1 MQRCRWSILWI
12 RVSLLCF
19 ILFTVMPP
27 MLQAT
32 EYFSRVSLAG
42 REIESTGSV
51 YILTNRRL
59 NEGWL
64 QEHAGINVRQV
75 SPGTM
80 RTNNFPYF
88 TFNGGAGLMDLDYT
102 EYSCHLIDIIRAILL
117 VGADGHFRPRTIS
130 AASEPLREGQLDL
143 FIEVNQLDQ
152 LGERLSSAGAWVGAL
167 RRQRVITGWQF
178 MGLVFRDEGRV
189 YIRIRVTTE
198 SQATVFNSF
207 RSNYPRQLIRY
218 LRVGGV
224 AEYIPASVSDP
235 VYNAFDIS
243 EVSTCYAD
251 IVRTELGSRG
261 LLSIRPGQGVNP
273 GDYQAGSYIVRF
285 NIGSAAD
292 LYSYQWAGRI
302 SNFLSS
308 ANENHPHIA
317 WDFVRIDGRRLSV
330 NAPPLV
336 LTFRMTVYG
345 NFDDPESVLLSTF
358 AGREYASDIRPWDTI
373 NVIWVQGER
382 PPGCMA
388 GISRRALRLFNR
400 RNRTENADPAE
411 TDRLLTNPNRNTV
424 RRGVILL
431 PGNCQTN

>member
-1 MQRCRWSILWI
+1 
-12 RVSLLCF
+12 
-19 ILFTVMPP
+19 
-27 MLQAT
+27 
-32 EYFSRVSLAG
+32 
-42 REIESTGSV
+42 
-51 YILTNRRL
+51 
-59 NEGWL
+59 
-64 QEHAGINVRQV
+64 
-75 SPGTM
+75 
-80 RTNNFPYF
+80 
-88 TFNGGAGLMDLDYT
+88 MDLDDT
-102 EYSCHLIDIIRAILL
+102 EYSCHFIDIIRAILM
-117 VGADGHFRPRTIS
+117 VGADDRFRPRTIS
-130 AASEPLREGQLDL
+130 VASEPLREGQLDL

-152 LGERLSSAGAWVGAL
+152 LGERLSSVGAWVGAL

-207 RSNYPRQLIRY
+207 GSHYPRQLIRY
-218 LRVGGV
+218 LRAGGV

-235 VYNAFDIS
+235 VYNAFDVS
-243 EVSTCYAD
+243 EVSTYYAD

-261 LLSIRPGQGVNP
+261 LLSISPEQGLNP

-292 LYSYQWAGRI
+292 LHSYQWTGRI

-345 NFDDPESVLLSTF
+345 NSDDPESVLLSTF
-358 AGREYASDIRPWDTI
+358 AGREYASEIRPWSTM
-373 NVIWVQGER
+373 NVIWVQAER
-382 PPGCMA
+382 QPGCLA
-388 GISRRALRLFNR
+388 GIRPRVLRLFNR
-400 RNRTENADPAE
+400 QNRTENADPAE

-424 RRGVILL
+424 RMRVVLL
-431 PGNCQTN
+431 SENCQTN